1 MKTYSEE
8 QVYKLFEKLVVRG
21 VFKSDRDYKIAKQ
34 TLLEQTEIN
43 YDDFEFSEYE
53 DKGNSITALEI
64 LEQQGIDP
72 NDFQSDT
79 Y

>member
-43 YDDFEFSEYE
+43 YDNFEFSEYKDIL
-53 DKGNSITALEI
+53 DKNAITTLEI
-64 LEQQGIDP
+64 KEE
-72 NDFQSDT
+72 NQSKI

>member
-34 TLLEQTEIN
+34 TLLEQTEID
-43 YDDFEFSEYE
+43 YDDFEFSE
-53 DKGNSITALEI
+53 
-64 LEQQGIDP
+64 
-72 NDFQSDT
+72 
-79 Y
+79 